1 MRHLWSFLSG
11 LAAAP
16 LCWLLIAVGQ
26 TTSARTIAGWVT
38 DGSYHTATLLAPA
51 AFVFAAGLL
60 LGLLGTLR
68 FSPLGPLTAGLA
80 LAAPYV
86 AMFVDP
92 FGARDLIGTPWR
104 LFGEPVVLLQPVEN
118 GTLGLLGVLLS
129 TAVLSR
135 QRWRS
140 RPATNGTAADK
151 AGSDAAAA
159 EPLPVRPLGE
169 FDPSLW
175 SLPGGGTTMSDES
188 ANAPT
193 GPDRADADWP
203 ASATKTRTTLAA
215 PAEDVRPD
223 GVRPDGDGLRPARP
237 IPRSSRV
244 IR

>member
-16 LCWLLIAVGQ
+16 LCWVLIAVGQ

-118 GTLGLLGVLLS
+118 GTLALLGVLLS

-140 RPATNGTAADK
+140 RPATNSTADDK
-151 AGSDAAAA
+151 AGSDATAAA

-175 SLPGGGTTMSDES
+175 SLPGGSTTTSDES
-188 ANAPT
+188 ADAPT
-193 GPDRADADWP
+193 GPDRADAGRP
-203 ASATKTRTTLAA
+203 TSLTTKTKTKSTLAA
-215 PAEDVRPD
+215 PAED
-223 GVRPDGDGLRPARP
+223 VRPDGDGLRPARP

>member
-16 LCWLLIAVGQ
+16 LCWVLIAVGQ

-38 DGSYHTATLLAPA
+38 DGGYHTATLLAPA

-118 GTLGLLGVLLS
+118 GTLALLGVLLS

-140 RPATNGTAADK
+140 RPATNGTDDDE

-159 EPLPVRPLGE
+159 EPLPVRPRGE

-175 SLPGGGTTMSDES
+175 SLPGGSATTSDDS
-188 ANAPT
+188 ADAPT
-193 GPDRADADWP
+193 GPDRADADRP
-203 ASATKTRTTLAA
+203 ASLRTKTRTKTTLAA
-215 PAEDVRPD
+215 PAGD
-223 GVRPDGDGLRPARP
+223 VRPDGDGLRPARP

>member
-1 MRHLWSFLSG
+1 MRHLWSLLSG
-11 LAAAP
+11 LAVAP
-16 LCWLLIAVGQ
+16 LCWVLIAVGQ

-38 DGSYHTATLLAPA
+38 DDTYHTATLLAPA

-80 LAAPYV
+80 LATPYV

-92 FGARDLIGTPWR
+92 FGARDLIGIGTPWR
-104 LFGEPVVLLQPVEN
+104 LLGEPVVLLQPVEN
-118 GTLGLLGVLLS
+118 GTLALLGVLLS

-140 RPATNGTAADK
+140 RPAANSTSGDK
-151 AGSDAAAA
+151 AGSDATAA

-175 SLPGGGTTMSDES
+175 SLPGGSTTTSDES
-188 ANAPT
+188 AGAPA
-193 GPDRADADWP
+193 GPDRADAGRP
-203 ASATKTRTTLAA
+203 ASLTTKTKSTLAA
-215 PAEDVRPD
+215 PAKD
-223 GVRPDGDGLRPARP
+223 VRPDGDGLRPARR
-237 IPRSSRV
+237 IPRSSRL